1 VPQSEPPEEIIE
13 SSTEIGQVLGWLGR
27 SADVEA
33 RPVDEILRSITETSA
48 HTLRVARVNIWL
60 YDEAHL
66 SLNCIEGF
74 DARSNRHE
82 SGETLLASEHP
93 SYFQSL
99 ELLRHVS
106 ALDVHA
112 DPRTRELDRYLHEHD
127 IATILDVP
135 MLRSGRVFGV
145 VCHEHVGAPR
155 SFRTSD
161 RLFAG
166 SVGDLVALVLETAQR
181 LELERERARLRESMA
196 RMAQL
201 DSLGWLAAGVAHDF
215 RNLLMVIG
223 SHNELLQQSEQ
234 SPQSEPQRPLEA
246 RSRDGQRH
254 STEAIST
261 AVASAAALC
270 DQLQAY
276 AGKGTTLQR
285 RVTIAAAI
293 ADTVRVF
300 QGRVPSGVT
309 FETSIDSAL
318 PPAELDA
325 IAIARAVMNLLVNA
339 LEALPERGGRIRLSL
354 SESEPGAV
362 ARDRGYDFRT
372 GPGRCALVEV
382 SDNGVGI
389 PAPLL
394 ARVSDP
400 FFTTKERG
408 SGFGLATVLGT
419 VRAHRG
425 VFHVESV
432 EGQGSRFCIWLP
444 LLDE

>member
-1 VPQSEPPEEIIE
+1 MPQSEPPEEIVE
-13 SSTEIGQVLGWLGR
+13 SSTEIGHVLGWLGR
-27 SADVEA
+27 AADVEA

-48 HTLRVARVNIWL
+48 RTLRVARVNVWL
-60 YDEAHL
+60 YDEARL

-74 DARSNRHE
+74 DARTGQHE

-106 ALDVHA
+106 ALDVHS
-112 DPRTRELDRYLHEHD
+112 DSRTRELDRYLQEHG

-145 VCHEHVGAPR
+145 VCHEHVGEPR
-155 SFRTSD
+155 SFRAND

-201 DSLGWLAAGVAHDF
+201 DSLGWLAGGVAHDF

-223 SHNELLQQSEQ
+223 AHNELLEQ
-234 SPQSEPQRPLEA
+234 GALEA
-246 RSRDGQRH
+246 EGRQCTG
-254 STEAIST
+254 AIAS

-276 AGKGTTLQR
+276 AGKGSTLQR
-285 RVTIAAAI
+285 RVTVAAAI

-300 QGRVPSGVT
+300 QSRVPSRVE
-309 FETSIDSAL
+309 FRSSIDTTL
-318 PPAELDA
+318 PPAELDGV
-325 IAIARAVMNLLVNA
+325 AIARALMNLLVNA
-339 LEALPERGGRIRLSL
+339 LEALPAEGGQIRLTVC
-354 SESEPGAV
+354 ESEPSVV
-362 ARDRGYDFRT
+362 ARERGYDFRT
-372 GPGRCALVEV
+372 SAVRCVLIEV
-382 SDNGVGI
+382 SDTGVGI
-389 PAPLL
+389 PPKLL

-400 FFTTKERG
+400 FFTTKARG

-425 VFHVESV
+425 VFHVEST
-432 EGQGSRFCIWLP
+432 EGKGSRFCIWLP
-444 LLDE
+444 LVD

>member
-1 VPQSEPPEEIIE
+1 MVE

-27 SADVEA
+27 SADLEA
-33 RPVDEILRSITETSA
+33 RPVDEILCSITEASA
-48 HTLRVARVNIWL
+48 RTLRVARVNVWL
-60 YDEAHL
+60 YDDARL
-66 SLNCIEGF
+66 SLECIEAF
-74 DARSNRHE
+74 DARTGRHE
-82 SGETLLASEHP
+82 RGETLLASEHP

-99 ELLRHVS
+99 DLLRHVS
-106 ALDVHA
+106 ALDVHT
-112 DPRTRELDRYLHEHD
+112 DPRTRELDRYLQEHD

-155 SFRTSD
+155 SFRSND

-181 LELERERARLRESMA
+181 IELERERARLRESMA

-223 SHNELLQQSEQ
+223 SHNELLHNELLQRSALDTDNQQCT
-234 SPQSEPQRPLEA
+234 A
-246 RSRDGQRH
+246 
-254 STEAIST
+254 AIAS

-276 AGKGTTLQR
+276 AGKGTSQQR
-285 RVTIAAAI
+285 RCTLAAAL

-300 QGRVPSGVT
+300 QSRVPAHVR
-309 FETSIDSAL
+309 FVAQ
-318 PPAELDA
+318 LDA
-325 IAIARAVMNLLVNA
+325 TLPAAQLDPIAVGRAVMNLLVNA
-339 LEALPERGGRIRLSL
+339 LEALPAEGGQITLNLR
-354 SESEPGAV
+354 EAEPSTQ
-362 ARDRGYDFRT
+362 ARARGYDFRT
-372 GPGRCALVEV
+372 HAGRCGLIEV
-382 SDNGVGI
+382 TDTGVGI
-389 PAPLL
+389 PPQLI

-400 FFTTKERG
+400 FFTTKARG

-425 VFHVESV
+425 MFHVESS
-432 EGQGSRFCIWLP
+432 EGKGSRFCIWLP
-444 LLDE
+444 LLDA